1 MKMPF
6 KNARPLGRVSL
17 LLALALVTMT
27 GLCAWTSSCGTAA
40 HKASV
45 AAASIGASLQ
55 TAATVNH
62 EMLTAGE
69 ETAAEGALVAGYID
83 QAAKSND
90 AFTKTLQSLPDSGSQ
105 LTSTQAITAFN
116 TLVTQITTLQTQ
128 GVLHLK
134 STKAQAALS
143 AVITTIQA
151 SITIIQAE
159 IASTSSG
166 VPRHGPNP
174 FPPGAPL
181 LGLTLTAEEIEE
193 LIALAIAAGSALVTK
208 LIALRGET
216 DPQLLTS
223 ALASDAAAETQAEA
237 DEKA

>member
-1 MKMPF
+1 MPF

-116 TLVTQITTLQTQ
+116 TLVTQITRPRSRLFRRRSHPPRPVCRAMGQT
-128 GVLHLK
+128 
-134 STKAQAALS
+134 
-143 AVITTIQA
+143 
-151 SITIIQAE
+151 
-159 IASTSSG
+159 
-166 VPRHGPNP
+166 R
-174 FPPGAPL
+174 FR
-181 LGLTLTAEEIEE
+181 
-193 LIALAIAAGSALVTK
+193 LARLCWV
-208 LIALRGET
+208 
-216 DPQLLTS
+216 
-223 ALASDAAAETQAEA
+223 
-237 DEKA
+237 